1 MVNLYWQL
9 IYSIILLNYE
19 VQCLLV
25 YIHNSHWFLNASHI
39 IRNPIALIKELYWLF
54 LAFFPTT
61 IFVIFEASFISY
73 QQRYNCTYFC
83 YEGKWWLYSFYIFQ
97 HLTWNF
103 DNIVLEIL
111 FFAFVLGT
119 VSWFKGEVD
128 KLEYSKEVLGSLLLL
143 FDKMLRDNKLGI
155 RTKGLPWWLRQ

>member
-1 MVNLYWQL
+1 MLNVERYKNYRV
-9 IYSIILLNYE
+9 IICLHSKNKYNY
-19 VQCLLV
+19 
-25 YIHNSHWFLNASHI
+25 
-39 IRNPIALIKELYWLF
+39 
-54 LAFFPTT
+54 T
-61 IFVIFEASFISY
+61 
-73 QQRYNCTYFC
+73 
-83 YEGKWWLYSFYIFQ
+83 FQ

-119 VSWFKGEVD
+119 VSWFKSEVD